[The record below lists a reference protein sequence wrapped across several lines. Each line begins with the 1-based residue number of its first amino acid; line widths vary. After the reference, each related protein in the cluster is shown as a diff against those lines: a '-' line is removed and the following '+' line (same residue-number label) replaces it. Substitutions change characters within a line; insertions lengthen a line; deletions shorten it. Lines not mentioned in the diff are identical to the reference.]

1 MDYTNLMNAIYR
13 TLQQGGVDLMNNPK
27 SFTSSLFDLI
37 EGEVPNRKYLYDLFQ
52 NGLLKYFVSNRFTSC
67 SQIEAAAI
75 QAYENITA
83 YNSHLSRE
91 WVWSVCEAMTYALES
106 YSNLPVQQMTNPNK
120 VAESPP
126 PAYEPTPTP
135 GYYSG
140 GYIPPTPPDP
150 PGTDSKPKNNTLI
163 WLILAAAALIALAV
177 VLITRPKTSPE
188 PAPAVTVTVTSSQT
202 PEPTPTETESPT
214 PTPTPTP
221 VIDDGSYLLP
231 QSSTRL
237 LTEADLGHLT
247 HEQLCFA
254 RNEIYARHGR
264 EFTTR
269 EVADYFKRQSWYRA
283 TIPADQFSESQQLS
297 SIERKNVDFI
307 FAYETKYY
315 GGSYY

>member
-13 TLQQGGVDLMNNPK
+13 TLQQGGEDLMNNPK
-27 SFTSSLFDLI
+27 SFTSTLFDLI

-52 NGLLKYFVSNRFTSC
+52 NGLLKYFASSRFTSS
-67 SQIEAAAI
+67 SQVEAAAN
-75 QAYENITA
+75 QAYESITA

-91 WVWSVCEAMTYALES
+91 WVWSVCEAMAYALES
-106 YSNLPVQQMTNPNK
+106 YYSLPVLQMANPDK
-120 VAESPP
+120 AVVSPP
-126 PAYEPTPTP
+126 PVYEPPATP
-135 GYYSG
+135 GVYG
-140 GYIPPTPPDP
+140 GGEYPPPDNYP
-150 PGTDSKPKNNTLI
+150 PAYSKPKNNTLI

-264 EFTTR
+264 EFTTK
-269 EVADYFKRQSWYRA
+269 EVAEYFNRQSWYRA
-283 TIPADQFSESQQLS
+283 TIPADQFSESKQLS
-297 SIERKNVDFI
+297 SIERKNIDFI